1 MKFVVLVI
9 SAKKM
14 ASHTVEETA
23 QIFVG
28 MLESDQDEVKA
39 RNLLMESIQTH
50 GFEVCNT
57 IRWNVLA
64 YIGRY
69 AGQTKW
75 MKTLHCILDA
85 ARQADYILNP
95 NISDNDTGATILW
108 YMYYHSNMLGVKYL
122 QTFFGET
129 LNWEVRPMHGGMC
142 NGMTPLLVA
151 CSRGEALLMHEA
163 VRSRAN
169 LYVHTPDGDTA
180 LHLAAMAGS
189 TYTFR
194 VLRHDLTDMNPE
206 NPHTGTTPFE
216 LAVLH
221 KRYHLIEYMYRM
233 FHERDEKVDYLT
245 LQYRLQQRLPS
256 TMETKELYMLL
267 QAMML
272 GKVRVIKAWMRRKLF
287 D

>member
-9 SAKKM
+9 FAKKM

-28 MLESDQDEVKA
+28 MLESDQDEVMA

-57 IRWNVLA
+57 TRWNVLA

-75 MKTLHCILDA
+75 METLHCILESA
-85 ARQADYILNP
+85 HQADYALNP
-95 NISDNDTGATILW
+95 NISDDVGATILW
-108 YMYYHSNMLGVKYL
+108 YMYYHSNMRGVKYL
-122 QTFFGET
+122 QTFFGEH
-129 LNWEVRPMHGGMC
+129 LNWEISPMHGGRC
-142 NGMTPLLVA
+142 NGMTPLLVV

-163 VRSRAN
+163 VRARAN
-169 LYVHTPDGDTA
+169 LYAHTPDGDTA

-189 TYTFR
+189 IYTFR
-194 VLRHDLTDMNPE
+194 VMRHELTVMNPE

-216 LAVLH
+216 LAILH
-221 KRYHLIEYMYRM
+221 KRYRLIEYMYSM
-233 FHERDEKVDYLT
+233 FLERDEKVDYLT

-256 TMETKELYMLL
+256 TMETKELCMLL

-272 GKVRVIKAWMRRKLF
+272 GKERVIKAWMRRNV